1 MKYTTTLL
9 NHDDGTHRREGTMLM
24 VNSIQKK
31 KCVSK
36 TFNKQTMR
44 WGLRC
49 RFLVFKLKT
58 GYLPNNLL
66 AETNHNDECKCRK
79 QYLFHLVEHV
89 RRIIMRKQK

>member
-1 MKYTTTLL
+1 MRKKHTTTLL

-49 RFLVFKLKT
+49 RFLVFKRKT

-66 AETNHNDECKCRK
+66 AETNHNDECN
-79 QYLFHLVEHV
+79 VENS
-89 RRIIMRKQK
+89 IYFTL

>member
-9 NHDDGTHRREGTMLM
+9 NHDGVHRREGTMLM

-31 KCVSK
+31 KSVSK

-66 AETNHNDECKCRK
+66 KETNHNDECN
-79 QYLFHLVEHV
+79 VENS
-89 RRIIMRKQK
+89 IYFTL

>member
-1 MKYTTTLL
+1 MKCTSTLL
-9 NHDDGTHRREGTMLM
+9 NHNGVHRREGTMLM

-31 KCVSK
+31 KVFLKLLTNKPCV
-36 TFNKQTMR
+36 

>member
-66 AETNHNDECKCRK
+66 AETNHNDECN
-79 QYLFHLVEHV
+79 VENS
-89 RRIIMRKQK
+89 ICFTL